1 MAGDQQQGRWQDCGF
16 GISCIDTELFRV
28 GLAACYLL
36 RHADEAVFI
45 DTGTRNS
52 IPLLLDVLRQQDI
65 KPEQISWVMPTHVHL
80 DHAGGAGA
88 LMQHLPNARLLIHER
103 GARHMIAPD
112 KLQAGSLA
120 VYGQERYE
128 KAFGSLL
135 PVPEERVVVAP
146 DGYTV
151 DLGGRVLTFFDTPGH
166 ARHHYVVWD
175 EYSRGLFT
183 GDTFGV
189 SYPELNSGTRRF
201 MFPPTTPIQ
210 FDPDAWHDSVARLV
224 ALQPDRVFLTHYGMH
239 EGIKDLASQL
249 HEQIDVYVQLS
260 ADVLSHYDSAAAARL
275 AQALMQH
282 SLSELA
288 ERQCPQS
295 PENIRRLLKGDM
307 DLNAQGLLHWRQG
320 LARAV

>member
-1 MAGDQQQGRWQDCGF
+1 MEGDQQQGRWQDCGF

-36 RHADEAVFI
+36 RHGDEAVFI

-88 LMQHLPNARLLIHER
+88 LMHHLPNARLLIHER

-120 VYGQERYE
+120 VYGEERYE

-189 SYPELNSGTRRF
+189 SYPELNMGTRRF

-210 FDPDAWHDSVARLV
+210 FDPDAWHDSVVRLV

-239 EGIKDLASQL
+239 EEIRDLASQL
-249 HEQIDVYVQLS
+249 HEQIDAYVHLS
-260 ADVLSHYDSAAAARL
+260 ADVLTNNDSAAADRL
-275 AQALMQH
+275 AHALMQH
-282 SLSELA
+282 SLAELA
-288 ERQCPQS
+288 ERQCPLT
-295 PENIRRLLKGDM
+295 PEYIRRLLKGDM
-307 DLNAQGLLHWRQG
+307 DLNAQGLVHWRQM